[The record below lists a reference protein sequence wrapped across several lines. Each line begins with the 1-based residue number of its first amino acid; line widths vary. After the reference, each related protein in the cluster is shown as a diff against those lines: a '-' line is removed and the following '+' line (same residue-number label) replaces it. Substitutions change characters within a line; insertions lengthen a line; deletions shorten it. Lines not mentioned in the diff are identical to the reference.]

1 MFSRHVRKGDP
12 IDLSIPSP
20 WAWREI
26 VWYIYTGHGVVTP
39 VIKENILYLG
49 GRVDEKHFDHSV

>member
-26 VWYIYTGHGVVTP
+26 VWYIKTGQGVVTP
-39 VIKENILYLG
+39 AIKENILYLG
-49 GRVDEKHFDHSV
+49 GRVDE